1 MKTVTR
7 LLLLGAIL
15 VALAVAMVIGCGGD
29 GDSGSDS
36 SASNGSISVGLTD
49 APNLDP
55 NIEHIWITIDSIEVH
70 RGADDDGEWIEV
82 VPNADLT
89 TPLTVDLLALQGGI
103 TTDLGLDSLPAD
115 HYTQIRLH
123 LGEVPEGGL
132 DNPHPFA
139 NYVVIAAGAENEG
152 NHELIIPSGYTS
164 GLKLTHEFDIQA
176 DTTYEIVLDIDTLRI
191 HQTGSGKYMLKPTIR
206 AIEADLTGTITGTVT
221 VDGCFT
227 AENVT
232 VMAQVQDDP
241 SDPASVRVVQA
252 TLIAEDGSYT
262 LAFLPADTYTV
273 VAYKDGGEDDVAV
286 EVITGVVVAAGE
298 TTGGA
303 DIHML
308 CYGRDDVQGSVVETG
323 VPAGQEDEI
332 TPIVTIFVSND
343 PARPGLNYIIA
354 IVGAPWNGDAYWFE
368 LGLPWAADAGV
379 YEGESD
385 LGTVT
390 FD

>member
-15 VALAVAMVIGCGGD
+15 IGLAVALVIGCGGGDDSD
-29 GDSGSDS
+29 GDS
-36 SASNGSISVGLTD
+36 SASNGSIQVKVTD

-55 NIEHIWITIDSIEVH
+55 NTEHVWITIDSVEVH
-70 RGADDDGEWIEV
+70 REGGGWVEV
-82 VPNADLT
+82 MPNAYVSA
-89 TPLTVDLLALQGGI
+89 PLTIDLLAWRSGS
-103 TTDLGLDSLPAD
+103 TKTLGLDSLPAG
-115 HYTQIRLH
+115 HYTQIRLN

-132 DNPHPFA
+132 DNPHPYA
-139 NYVVIAAGAENEG
+139 NYVVIGEG
-152 NHELIIPSGYTS
+152 GDPGNYELTVPSGYTS

-191 HQTGSGKYMLKPTIR
+191 HRTGSGKYMLKPTIR
-206 AIEADLTGTITGTVT
+206 AIEADLTGTITGTVATEACEVT
-221 VDGCFT
+221 V
-227 AENVT
+227 ENVT

-241 SDPASVRVVQA
+241 NDPTSVRVVQA
-252 TLIAEDGSYT
+252 DLTVTGSEGAYT
-262 LAFLPADTYTV
+262 LAFLPPGTYTV
-273 VAYKDGGEDDVAV
+273 VAYKDQGEDGVAV
-286 EVITGVVVAAGE
+286 GVLSEVEVVAGE
-298 TTGGA
+298 ETSGA
-303 DIHML
+303 DITMD

-343 PARPGLNYIIA
+343 PNHPGLNYIIA
-354 IVGAPWNGDAYWFE
+354 IVGVPWSGQYWFV